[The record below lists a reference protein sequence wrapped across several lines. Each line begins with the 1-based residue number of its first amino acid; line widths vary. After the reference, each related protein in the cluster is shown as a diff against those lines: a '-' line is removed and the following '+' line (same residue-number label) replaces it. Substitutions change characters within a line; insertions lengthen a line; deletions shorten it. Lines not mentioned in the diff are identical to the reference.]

1 MQEVLNVEVVVYL
14 MVGVAEAVVVVNM
27 PTLLKGSREHVISM
41 SDLHYIPE
49 ETFSLSFFFFMS
61 TG

>member
-41 SDLHYIPE
+41 SDLH
-49 ETFSLSFFFFMS
+49 LS